1 MGRAVSE
8 HLARYL
14 ETLSRTQHAL
24 SSGFRALRRG
34 HPREYDLCGVCER
47 LAAQCRDHTE
57 RLEPFLRRYRAGGL
71 RDPRPAQ
78 SQAPGVRPQGLEAPG
93 LAASGFDSGGFDAP
107 GFTTGFDT
115 GFDAGFDAGFDTDF
129 DTGFDTGGFDSGFDA
144 GRFDTGA
151 FDAGRFDAGRFDA
164 GGFDRG
170 RLDTGGLDTGGLDTG
185 GFDAGGFDAA
195 SIDGGGFEAA
205 GLETADLPRAAR
217 GAVERERAVSEGS
230 EAGTARRPRM
240 TPGPGGGDGGGLAL
254 LRDLHGL
261 YLLATG
267 CDLSWSVVAQAAR
280 GLRDDELLGL
290 ARDCAPET
298 AVQLLWLRTRMHQA
312 APQVLVVPSRSQG
325 NGDKGRH

>member
-1 MGRAVSE
+1 MSE

-57 RLEPFLRRYRAGGL
+57 RLEPFLRRYRSGGL

-93 LAASGFDSGGFDAP
+93 LAASGFDSGGFDVP
-107 GFTTGFDT
+107 GFTTGFDAGFDT
-115 GFDAGFDAGFDTDF
+115 GFDAGFDA
-129 DTGFDTGGFDSGFDA
+129 GGFDSGFDA

-151 FDAGRFDAGRFDA
+151 FDAGRFDAA
-164 GGFDRG
+164 GFDRG
-170 RLDTGGLDTGGLDTG
+170 RLDTGGLDAG
-185 GFDAGGFDAA
+185 GFDAGAFDAA

-205 GLETADLPRAAR
+205 GLETADLPRAVR
-217 GAVERERAVSEGS
+217 RAVEREREVSEGS
-230 EAGTARRPRM
+230 EAGTARRPRV

-280 GLRDDELLGL
+280 GLRDDDLLGL